1 MRIEFTKLNSKA
13 ILAMEYVSNYEED
26 VTLADSDGTLTVT
39 FTSGRVY
46 DYLNVQFRDVMRVAN
61 AETRNSIGATFSL
74 WIRDDYSYREVVEAF

>member
-13 ILAMEYVSNYEED
+13 ILAMEYVSNYEEG